1 MFRGSIYFRNLEILN
16 IHSQKDISKPPR
28 PWYSKYCW
36 HILGGV
42 ALTAVIIYTITVAL
56 APRRQHVDIENVK
69 IAEVSEAPFME
80 FVEAEG
86 IVHPI
91 TTIQLNAHESGYVDR
106 IVRDEGAMLR
116 QGDTILILRN
126 PELLRTSEQAREQ
139 WQKSLRNLRE
149 QETQME
155 QKSIDLQ
162 MHALEQRYQMG
173 NLERKLKQTREEYSM
188 GVKSRAELDIA
199 EADYRHE
206 VQKLRLQM
214 QNLHHDS
221 VTTLLR
227 REMIVAARNTAA
239 LKWQNTLQRTNDLI
253 VCAPTD
259 GQLGNL
265 NLTLGQQIGGGSK
278 IGEIK
283 VMSEYKIRTSLSE
296 YYVERISVGLPATIT
311 QKKDTFDL
319 KISRVVP
326 EVRDRK
332 FDTDLTFTGATPDNI
347 RLGKSYRVRVELGQP
362 EPAVIIPRGDFYQKT
377 GGKWIY
383 RLDAD
388 GIARRVEIKLGRQ
401 NPEQYEVIGGLNPGD
416 RVIVSGYERLG
427 DIEEIVIK

>member
-1 MFRGSIYFRNLEILN
+1 M
-16 IHSQKDISKPPR
+16 DISKPPR

-56 APRRQHVDIENVK
+56 APRRQHIDSEQVK
-69 IAEVSEAPFME
+69 IAEVCEAPFME

-106 IVRDEGAMLR
+106 IVREEGAMLR
-116 QGDTILILRN
+116 QGDTILVLKN
-126 PELLRTSEQAREQ
+126 PELLRTIEQEREQ
-139 WQKSLRNLRE
+139 WQKSQRNLRE
-149 QETQME
+149 QEIQME
-155 QKSIDLQ
+155 QKSIDLKLQ
-162 MHALEQRYQMG
+162 ALEQRYQMG

-206 VQKLRLQM
+206 SQKLTLQM

-227 REMIVAARNTAA
+227 REMIVADRNTAE
-239 LKWQNTLQRTNDLI
+239 LKWQTVQQRTNDLI
-253 VCAPTD
+253 VRAPTD

-265 NLTLGQQIGGGSK
+265 NLTLGQQVGGGSK

-283 VMSEYKIRTSLSE
+283 VMSQYKIRTSLSE

-319 KISRVVP
+319 QISRVVP

-332 FDTDLTFTGATPDNI
+332 FDTDLTFTNATPDNI

-388 GIARRVEIKLGRQ
+388 GIARRVEIKIGRQ
-401 NPEQYEVIGGLNPGD
+401 NPEQYEVLDGLQPGD
-416 RVIVSGYERLG
+416 RILVSGYDRLG
-427 DIEEIVIK
+427 DIEEVVVK